1 MSRKPLH
8 LLPVFP
14 PLLLV
19 PLCSTLA
26 EEGNGAGRE
35 TNDPTW
41 NSLTAET
48 AEMLQWS
55 EDPLAEALPPPSPW
69 TFSTSLAAGRGYSDN
84 FLKTRPASASSYL
97 RLSGDL
103 YLTRLGETRSLTA
116 LVFGEYHAYP
126 QAENG
131 ADNESILFGLFQWEW
146 FARGGGVHGLEAD
159 VFYGDQIYDAALLD
173 LQEPSGGRLRQLRP
187 GLRAFTEWPMGGKDV
202 LRWEAGVRHTW
213 YGDPEENY
221 TRPDLRLEWTR
232 TVTPRL
238 ELTSAIEG
246 AVERYD
252 HRRARAANG
261 LLPLDTERLQL
272 KVLSLEQ
279 EVDWEELLFSFL
291 DLRAKA
297 GLRHESDRRG
307 DYDGN
312 RTWWASLSLQI
323 DFDFLEVDLRARWQ
337 RRTYSDRQVGF
348 LDDTTLHQRYR
359 GLEMELTVPLGRR
372 WELLLEGSSSEFTSR
387 DATSNYNENRAHG
400 ALRWTW

>member
-1 MSRKPLH
+1 MSSESPHPPPTGFLLL
-8 LLPVFP
+8 LLPA
-14 PLLLV
+14 
-19 PLCSTLA
+19 LCVVA
-26 EEGNGAGRE
+26 ENDMGEGPEG
-35 TNDPTW
+35 DPTW
-41 NSLTAET
+41 DSLTAET

-69 TFSTSLAAGRGYSDN
+69 TFSTSLAAGHGYSDN
-84 FLKTRPASASSYL
+84 FLKTRPATASSYL

-103 YLTRLGETRSLTA
+103 YLTRLGETQSLTA

-131 ADNESILFGLFQWEW
+131 ADNESILFGLFLWEW

-159 VFYGDQIYDAALLD
+159 IFHGDQIYDAALLD

-187 GLRAFTEWPMGGKDV
+187 GLRAFTEWPLGGKDV

-232 TVTPRL
+232 NVTPRL
-238 ELTSAIEG
+238 ELTSAVEG
-246 AVERYD
+246 AVETYE
-252 HRRARAANG
+252 HRRAREANEF
-261 LLPLDTERLQL
+261 LTETLQL

-279 EVDWEELLFSFL
+279 EIDWEEFPFSFL

-312 RTWWASLSLQI
+312 RTWWASLSLQT

-348 LDDTTLHQRYR
+348 LDDSTLHQRYR

-372 WELLLEGSSSEFTSR
+372 WELLLQGSSSEFTSR

-400 ALRWTW
+400 ALRRTW